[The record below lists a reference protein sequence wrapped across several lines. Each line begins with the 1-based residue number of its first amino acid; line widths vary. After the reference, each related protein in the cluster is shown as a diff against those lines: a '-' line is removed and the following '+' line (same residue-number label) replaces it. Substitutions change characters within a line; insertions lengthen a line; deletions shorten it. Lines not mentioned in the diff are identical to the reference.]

1 MNKNSTKCEKRI
13 KRKDQSF
20 MQGTVILTGSLLLVK
35 IMGILFRIFVTGM
48 IGPTGATYFTVAY
61 EIYNPLFALAT
72 AGLPIAIS
80 RMVSESVANGRYRD
94 VKKIKKISSPIF
106 LLTGTVGLLLMILGA
121 FIIPRLPFVNVPGA
135 FYSVITLAPTIFF
148 ACLMSIYRGYYQGL
162 KNMTP
167 TATSEVIEASFKF
180 FIGYV
185 TSYGIIR
192 FGMRE
197 YLTNGTFLG
206 KAYATKELAEAAIM
220 PLASAGAILGISLGA
235 AAGFLYLILQDKIRG
250 DGITKNEIMHSP
262 EAKSGKSIAKTLIKN
277 ALPIGLGAIIMN
289 VAGLID
295 TTLILHRIQY
305 VMSTT
310 PNELL
315 AQYGPKI
322 GESVVRSKDGVHGF
336 LMGCY
341 SFTLPLMMLVPAITQ
356 AFGIV
361 ALPSV
366 TRAWTLKDSEKLK
379 KSMETVIRMTMLV
392 TIPAGIGL
400 SVIGPELLSVIYR
413 SRPIA
418 VSIASEIIPILG
430 IATIFTAA
438 STPICSMLQAIGRV
452 DLPVKIISI
461 GLAIKILVNYI
472 LVGVPQINIQG
483 AGIGTLAG
491 YAFILVTSMYMLFKN
506 TKVVPSFV
514 DTVLKPLVGSLFCG
528 AAAKILMILLKDRV
542 PVIIAIALSIIFAVV
557 VYLLALVSLG
567 ELSRNDIKLLPKGE
581 KIIKIL
587 EKLRFIS

>member
-1 MNKNSTKCEKRI
+1 MAKNETENIKKL
-13 KRKDQSF
+13 KRKNQSF
-20 MQGTVILTGSLLLVK
+20 LHGTVILTGGLLLVK
-35 IMGILFRIFVTGM
+35 LMGILFRIFVTGM

-80 RMVSESVANGRYRD
+80 KMVSENIASGRYRN
-94 VKKIKKISSPIF
+94 VKKIKKISTPIF
-106 LLTGTVGLLLMILGA
+106 LLTGTIGLILMILGA
-121 FIIPRLPFVNVPGA
+121 FIVPNLPFVNVPGA
-135 FYSVITLAPTIFF
+135 FYSVIVLSPTIFF

-167 TATSEVIEASFKF
+167 TATSEVIEAGCKF

-185 TSYGIIR
+185 TSYSIIH

-197 YLTNGTFLG
+197 YLSKGTFLG
-206 KAYATKELAEAAIM
+206 KPYATKELAEAAIM
-220 PLASAGAILGISLGA
+220 PLASAGAILGISMGA
-235 AAGFLYLILQDKIRG
+235 AAGFLYLFLRDKIIG
-250 DGITKNEIMHSP
+250 DGITKKEILNSP
-262 EAKSGKSIAKTLIKN
+262 PAQNGKGIANTLIKN

-305 VMSTT
+305 VMSVA

-315 AQYGPKI
+315 THYGSKI
-322 GESVVRSKDGVHGF
+322 SEAVLKSKDGVHGF

-366 TRAWTLKDSEKLK
+366 TRAWTLKDKPSLK
-379 KSMETVIRMTMLV
+379 KSINTVIRMTMLV
-392 TIPAGIGL
+392 TIPAGVGL
-400 SVIGPELLSVIYR
+400 SFLGSELLKIIYS
-413 SRPIA
+413 SRPNA

-438 STPICSMLQAIGRV
+438 STPICSMLQAIGKIR
-452 DLPVKIISI
+452 LPVKIISI
-461 GLAIKILVNYI
+461 GLIIKIFVNYM
-472 LVGVPQINIQG
+472 LVGIPQINIQG
-483 AGIGTLAG
+483 AGIGTLVG
-491 YAFILVTSMYMLFKN
+491 YAFILFTSMYMLFKN
-506 TKVVPSFV
+506 TKIAPDFV
-514 DTVLKPLVGSLFCG
+514 GAIIKPIIASLFCG
-528 AAAKILMILLKDRV
+528 VAAKTLMWLLKGRIFNLV
-542 PVIIAIALSIIFAVV
+542 AVILSIFLAVI
-557 VYLLALVSLG
+557 VYILVLLSIG
-567 ELSRNDIKLLPKGE
+567 GLSRDDIILLPKGE

-587 EKLRFIS
+587 AKLNIIG